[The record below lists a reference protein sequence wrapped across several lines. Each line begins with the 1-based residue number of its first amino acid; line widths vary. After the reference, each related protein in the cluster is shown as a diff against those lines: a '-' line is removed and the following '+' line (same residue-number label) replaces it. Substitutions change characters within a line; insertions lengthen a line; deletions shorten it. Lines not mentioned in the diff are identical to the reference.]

1 MILGFGVSAMKRREF
16 ITLLGGAAVAWPL
29 AARAQQSAPIIG
41 FLNSAS
47 PDAFAHFVAA
57 FHQGLNEAG
66 YVEGKNVTIE
76 YRWAKSQYDRLPALA
91 ADLVGRRVAV
101 IAATGASPSMRAA
114 KRATTTIPIVFIAAD
129 PVREGVVASF
139 NRPGGNATGV
149 SLFTDVLAAK
159 RLELLRELVPSSGV
173 VGLLVD
179 PNSRE
184 ANIQLS
190 EVEAAARTIHQQ
202 IVVFNAGSDR
212 EVDRIFETLAQ
223 QRLGALLVA
232 GSPFFTSQR
241 DKIVALAAHYRIPA
255 IYEWREFTTAGG
267 LISYGTSL
275 TDAYRQVGAYVGRI
289 LKGDNPADLPV
300 VRPAKFELVINLKT
314 AKALGLDVPW
324 FLQQRADEVIE

>member
-1 MILGFGVSAMKRREF
+1 MKRREF
-16 ITLLGGAAVAWPL
+16 ITLLGGAAAAWPL
-29 AARAQQSAPIIG
+29 KVRAQQSAPIIG

-47 PDAFAHFVAA
+47 PDAFAYFVAA

-76 YRWAKSQYDRLPALA
+76 YRWAESQYDRLPALA

-101 IAATGASPSMRAA
+101 IAATGASPSMHAA

-159 RLELLRELVPSSGV
+159 RLELLRELVPNSGV

-184 ANIQLS
+184 ANTQLS
-190 EVEAAARTIHQQ
+190 EVEAAARTS
-202 IVVFNAGSDR
+202 SDR
-212 EVDRIFETLAQ
+212 EFDRIFETLAQ
-223 QRLGALLVA
+223 QRLGALLVV

-314 AKALGLDVPW
+314 AKALGLDVPL